1 MLEILLTSDDVARVT
16 VMSTYGPLTE
26 LIFSLAVLTGKRGVR
41 YGAWT
46 QDLSPVARQAGF
58 ALSSLVASPV
68 PLDLISL
75 ISPSASM
82 EAGIEGIL
90 ETSAAEMRAE
100 LDAAMPIVTTVPPS
114 WITDLP
120 ARLSARRELGRNLAV
135 YYDNALGPR
144 WSRLRAHLDAQ
155 AAGYARTLA
164 RDGVHAFLQTLHPDM
179 RWSPPALTVNRP
191 GRANRLMAGGRG
203 MVIVP
208 TVFAQGVEVFTSVA
222 RPDEP
227 IVVLVPALRS
237 VEDARAIWS
246 AGSLP
251 PSRAL
256 AALLGETRAAALD
269 VISEG
274 CTTTE
279 LARRL
284 GISPA
289 TASHHA
295 TVLRSAGLIKTE
307 RQGPAVLHTV
317 TPLGTQLLEGR

>member
-1 MLEILLTSDDVARVT
+1 
-16 VMSTYGPLTE
+16 

-46 QDLSPVARQAGF
+46 QNLSPVARQAGF

-75 ISPSASM
+75 
-82 EAGIEGIL
+82 
-90 ETSAAEMRAE
+90 
-100 LDAAMPIVTTVPPS
+100 
-114 WITDLP
+114 ITDLP

-269 VISEG
+269 VI
-274 CTTTE
+274 
-279 LARRL
+279 
-284 GISPA
+284 
-289 TASHHA
+289 
-295 TVLRSAGLIKTE
+295 
-307 RQGPAVLHTV
+307 
-317 TPLGTQLLEGR
+317 